1 MIDLREIIAVQT
13 DLVVRW
19 HKEPIDQPFE
29 GFMAVVCR
37 QHSFNFLL
45 WHQEDIARSPDAS
58 DEQIA
63 EVKRAIDRYNQQRND
78 WIEKIDD
85 YIAEMLQHHNVVV
98 RKDATLNTETPG
110 SAVDRLSILS
120 LRIFHLD
127 EQLQRDDADRTHQ
140 QSVMKKLAICRL
152 QQDELSFSLQ
162 NLVNDIFSGRRKHRT
177 YRQFKMYNDPTLN
190 PYLYNS
196 PARQAG

>member
-140 QSVMKKLAICRL
+140 QSVMKKLAICRM